1 MGEEVSQFLVRPMSN
16 DIKDKLK
23 SFLENVQLFYVEA
36 ALQIKQRFPIADE
49 ILKALTFLNPDT
61 INSTL
66 ATEVFTLAKK
76 FPNIIPEGELHKID
90 HEWRELQFY
99 DPSDLP
105 STSGTRKDVV
115 SFWGGVG
122 QITNTSGESR
132 FPTISKLT
140 KSLLSLPHSNAE
152 VERVFSQVVLL
163 KTKVRNK
170 LKSSTLDSLLMTKQS
185 LPCSCVDF
193 KPESSMYK
201 RMKSSTLYDSESTD
215 SD

>member
-1 MGEEVSQFLVRPMSN
+1 M
-16 DIKDKLK
+16 
-23 SFLENVQLFYVEA
+23 
-36 ALQIKQRFPIADE
+36 
-49 ILKALTFLNPDT
+49 
-61 INSTL
+61 
-66 ATEVFTLAKK
+66 AKK
-76 FPNIIPEGELHKID
+76 FIPEGELHKID
-90 HEWRELQFY
+90 HEWRELKFY
-99 DPSDLP
+99 DPSDVP
-105 STSGTRKDVV
+105 SSSGTRKNVV

-152 VERVFSQVVLL
+152 VERVLSQVVLL
-163 KTKVRNK
+163 TTKVRKK
-170 LKSSTLDSLLMTKQS
+170 LKSSTLDSLLMTKRS

-193 KPESSMYK
+193 KPESSMRYK